1 MLFGEAISLEKKKKE
16 EEQETL
22 VIRVTPQLLVVL
34 VFSSHA

>member
-1 MLFGEAISLEKKKKE
+1 MLFGEAISLEKKKE